1 MVSCT
6 DCVHYEACK
15 MWYKAVD
22 TATDSLNERFNNY
35 TKQNLVTPLA
45 GIGFPQVAETK
56 EELCDNYE
64 KRKRI

>member
-15 MWYKAVD
+15 MWHEGND
-22 TATDSLNERFNNY
+22 TLVGALN
-35 TKQNLVTPLA
+35 NLLGVKDYPPNRKSIPYLH
-45 GIGFPQVAETK
+45 FPRVAETK